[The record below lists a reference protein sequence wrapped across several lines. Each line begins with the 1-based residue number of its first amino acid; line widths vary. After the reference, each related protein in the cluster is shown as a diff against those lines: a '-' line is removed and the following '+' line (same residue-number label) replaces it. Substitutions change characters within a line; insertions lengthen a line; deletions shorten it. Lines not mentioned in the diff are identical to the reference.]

1 MRQQDDRF
9 DLETSLRQALA
20 PQRSPHGLVDRV
32 MARVRTEPEP
42 GSPREGQ
49 PADGGGWLTFP
60 MGLRWSMAA
69 GTAFAVLF
77 VAGVVADRWQ
87 EKREAEQTVL
97 SQAERDLAETLQLAG
112 MQWNRAQ
119 RAALGPLEDYD
130 DD

>member
-1 MRQQDDRF
+1 
-9 DLETSLRQALA
+9 
-20 PQRSPHGLVDRV
+20 
-32 MARVRTEPEP
+32 
-42 GSPREGQ
+42 
-49 PADGGGWLTFP
+49 
-60 MGLRWSMAA
+60 MAA